1 MSLFLYSKGQY
12 KNILNSSQ
20 GSAKLRTWGGLEK
33 RELGNWAGS
42 SALWP
47 CG

>member
-20 GSAKLRTWGGLEK
+20 GSAKLRRTWGGLEK
-33 RELGNWAGS
+33 RELGDRAGS
-42 SALWP
+42 SAL
-47 CG
+47 